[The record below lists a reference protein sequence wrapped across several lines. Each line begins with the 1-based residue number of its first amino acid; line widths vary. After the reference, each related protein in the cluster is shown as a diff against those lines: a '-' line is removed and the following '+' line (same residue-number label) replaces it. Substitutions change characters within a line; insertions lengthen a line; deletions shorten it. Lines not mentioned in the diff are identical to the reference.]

1 MVRSFIITLCLPPL
15 MVLPTHPSPGL
26 TSALQVPVRIKVIL
40 QACAGKQGLPY
51 FVRRWQFK
59 IERRDGV
66 CEERGCQEWDLHCSM
81 HSAVTLHSSSLMAS
95 DYSTCTVS
103 DPAKDRR
110 LQPYCGKC
118 SSKGTSRGAFLCR
131 KFEVRGSR
139 FEVPTVLTMRS
150 SLFTAFKL

>member
-26 TSALQVPVRIKVIL
+26 TSALQVPVRKKVIL

-103 DPAKDRR
+103 DPAKDRH
-110 LQPYCGKC
+110 LQPYCGKMQLEGHITRC
-118 SSKGTSRGAFLCR
+118 ILGWEVRG
-131 KFEVRGSR
+131 FEVRGSYCTDDALQS
-139 FEVPTVLTMRS
+139 FYS
-150 SLFTAFKL
+150 F